1 MEVFRRIDNAWARV
15 EGGLTVFV
23 LILMVFVAG
32 FQAFVRNLSLFK
44 VEWASRML
52 FDIEWA
58 DAILR
63 NGTLWVSFLGASL
76 ATYYGKHIG
85 IDVIMRIVPVRT
97 KYAMR
102 AISNLAAAVIAI
114 GLVICFS
121 SASYLNLTERPMELE
136 VLSQEGAIHVC
147 DASNQEVKELEME
160 KPAIFCMF
168 RSGLALIGIP
178 AETAKAAFQ
187 LIVPIM
193 FCVMAMRLF
202 GRSVSSTIILASGA
216 EAIAAAEAEEA
227 LAEAKEMKALEDSAA
242 AIPNGKN
249 GEDSDKPQD

>member
-1 MEVFRRIDNAWARV
+1 MEVFRRIDHAWARF

-32 FQAFVRNLSLFK
+32 FQAFVRNLSLFR

-63 NGTLWVSFLGASL
+63 NGTLWVAFLGASL
-76 ATYYGKHIG
+76 ATYHGRHIG
-85 IDVIMRIVPVRT
+85 IDVIMRIVPLRA

-102 AISNLAAAVIAI
+102 GLSNLAASIIAV
-114 GLVICFS
+114 GLVFCFS

-136 VLSQEGAIHVC
+136 VLAEDGAIHIC
-147 DASNQEVKELEME
+147 DATDQAAKEVDME
-160 KPAIFCMF
+160 KPAIFCTF

-178 AETAKAAFQ
+178 AETARAAFQ

-193 FCVMAMRLF
+193 FFVVAFRLF
-202 GRSVSSTIILASGA
+202 GRSISAWIVLFSG
-216 EAIAAAEAEEA
+216 EQAIAAAEAQES
-227 LAEAKEMKALEDSAA
+227 LAEAKQLKAIEDSIASLPPA
-242 AIPNGKN
+242 KN
-249 GEDSDKPQD
+249 ESDSA